1 MEKHRKLLIIAI
13 LAGSAVAVALFLWQ
27 RTARIPQA
35 ARLLPEGDIV
45 LYANLKPVRLF
56 DSNQSRPVQPE
67 GDYRDFVEQTG
78 IQFERDLDEV
88 AISRKDT
95 TDGTDTESS
104 EVFVGRFNQQR
115 LRSYLEKISTE
126 KSDYRDHTIF
136 TVPHEGHTVRVSI
149 LDEQRVAVTNMQSPQ
164 PIRGMIDAW
173 FKPPAG
179 TRLLREHYRRVPV
192 TALGWMVARIP
203 AGSKVPQL
211 PFGLSFDFLEN
222 TVAVASVRYQGDVLL
237 QADVIARS
245 DADAKRIADDASSF
259 LMLSR
264 GAAQALRLR
273 GADPDVK
280 AAFDSIQVQQ
290 NKNVAVFTATLSQ
303 RFLKKVISDVQAEAS
318 TPPTTPSPVSKPR
331 AGPRRR
337 R

>member
-1 MEKHRKLLIIAI
+1 MGKHRKLLIIAL
-13 LAGSAVAVALFLWQ
+13 LAGVAVAAALLYWL
-27 RTARIPQA
+27 RAVRIPQA
-35 ARLLPEGDIV
+35 ALLLPEGDIV
-45 LYANLKPVRLF
+45 LYANLKPVHLF
-56 DSNQSRPVQPE
+56 ENQSRPVQPE
-67 GDYRDFVEQTG
+67 GEYRDFVEQTG

-88 AISRKDT
+88 AMSRKDNA
-95 TDGTDTESS
+95 DGTDTESS
-104 EVFVGRFNQQR
+104 EVFVGRFDQQR

-126 KSDYRDHTIF
+126 KSDYRNHTIF
-136 TVPHEGHTVRVSI
+136 TVPHEGHIVRVAI
-149 LDEQRVAVTNMQSPQ
+149 LDEQRIAVTNMQSPQ
-164 PIRGMIDAW
+164 PIHAMIDAW

-179 TRLLREHYRRVPV
+179 PALLQEHYHRVPV

-203 AGSKVPQL
+203 AGSKAPQL
-211 PFGLSFDFLEN
+211 PFGWSFDFLEN

-245 DADAKRIADDASSF
+245 EADAKRIADDANSL
-259 LMLSR
+259 LMVSR

-303 RFLKKVISDVQAEAS
+303 RMLRKLVSEAGPES
-318 TPPTTPSPVSKPR
+318 TAPVPSPSPSASQRK
-331 AGPRRR
+331 RRR